1 MNWKSE
7 GVCWA
12 APVGGCGGPITGE
25 HVVTEAL
32 LTKRILVEYAGAIRG
47 DERVA
52 VPLRKLKANILCLK
66 HNCEL
71 GRTADIAA
79 TRLLRALR
87 AMRRPMELRGSHVLR
102 PPVDR
107 RLSGVDY
114 GRWLCKTHCNL
125 MTAGGL
131 KPSIAYVQHAFQALT
146 DTPIH
151 FFFDPAVED
160 LMRLADEREAIVSWS
175 HLNSPSVPELEAFSI
190 SLSGFS
196 MVVSL
201 VPLEKNGLQ
210 MKDRIRELQHPTPL
224 GMFRIV
230 LDWSSRSNTP
240 AN

>member
-1 MNWKSE
+1 MFASRFPVSFRCVSMNWKSE

-87 AMRRPMELRGSHVLR
+87 AMSV
-102 PPVDR
+102 
-107 RLSGVDY
+107 
-114 GRWLCKTHCNL
+114 RW
-125 MTAGGL
+125 
-131 KPSIAYVQHAFQALT
+131 SS
-146 DTPIH
+146 
-151 FFFDPAVED
+151 ED
-160 LMRLADEREAIVSWS
+160 LMFSGLPWTDAYRVS
-175 HLNSPSVPELEAFSI
+175 I
-190 SLSGFS
+190 
-196 MVVSL
+196 MVD
-201 VPLEKNGLQ
+201 GCA
-210 MKDRIRELQHPTPL
+210 RPTA
-224 GMFRIV
+224 
-230 LDWSSRSNTP
+230 T
-240 AN
+240 